1 MAAKLGSKLN
11 KSESVQVRFDPI
23 LKMAVE
29 LAAAK
34 ERRTLSSFTE
44 MAVDRAAR
52 ETIVAKD
59 EAGNPVST
67 LQVAHEC
74 WNAEPRIRLMLLSD
88 NYPFLLTIRER
99 KIVDVGWIINTIVE
113 KSVNMPVVDGGGHLM
128 FKSLLGIGTWDDF
141 CQYGDDLIS
150 FDELYQRVLK
160 HWESMVKS
168 GMCSW
173 NKSDEYIEEIRK
185 REMNEATTPN
195 PS

>member
-1 MAAKLGSKLN
+1 MSAKHGGKLN

-23 LKMAVE
+23 LKMAAE

-44 MAVDRAAR
+44 MAVDRAVR

-59 EAGNPVST
+59 EAGEPVST

-74 WNAEPRIRLMLLSD
+74 WDAEPRIRLNRLSD

-99 KIVDVGWIINTIVE
+99 KIVSVRWVINTIVE
-113 KSVNMPVVDGGGHLM
+113 KSANMPVVDGGGHLM
-128 FKSLLGIGTWDDF
+128 FKSLLEIGTWDDF

-150 FDELYQRVLK
+150 FEELYQRVLK
-160 HWESMVKS
+160 HWESMVKN

-173 NKSDEYIEEIRK
+173 NKSDEYLEEIRK
-185 REMNEATTPN
+185 REMNEATKPN